1 MKKVG
6 LFLVSL
12 SLFCLAA
19 FNACK
24 GTTES
29 HDDSA
34 DVEAVEEAVDTAAVE
49 EADTV
54 AMDTTVIEDAA
65 VEEAAE

>member
-1 MKKVG
+1 MKKLG

-24 GTTES
+24 GTTEQA
-29 HDDSA
+29 DDAGS
-34 DVEAVEEAVDTAAVE
+34 DEMEAVEEAVDTAAVE
-49 EADTV
+49 EAE
-54 AMDTTVIEDAA
+54 MDTTMIDDEA